1 MSHMPGV
8 VEFTLDGMTVAA
20 PEGELLVHAAAR
32 HGVFI
37 PTLCHDDKL
46 DPYGGCRMCVVG
58 VEGSPRPLPACA
70 LRVREGLV
78 VSTNS
83 DVPQFRRTLT
93 EMLLAE
99 HLNPDPGGRP
109 NELLDMA
116 QEFGAEAPFIL
127 PDAKREPYD
136 DRNKLMGY
144 DPDAC
149 ILCARCVRYTQEVM
163 QCSALSLEG
172 RGPDA
177 RIVPTHGFSWLD
189 TECELCG
196 GCLSSCPTGAIYEKF
211 EEGTERAESAL
222 EKVKTTCTYCGVGCQ
237 IDLNVDPE
245 TKRIVKVTSDPTYL
259 PNEGN
264 LCVKG
269 RFSFN
274 FVHHPDRLTEPLV
287 RGEDGEL
294 HPATWEHAL
303 EVAAD
308 GLNRVKEEHGPQ
320 SIGVLASA
328 RLTMEENFLIQKL
341 ARTAIETNSIHSCE
355 AT

>member
-1 MSHMPGV
+1 MTPL
-8 VEFTLDGMTVAA
+8 VEFTLDGRRVSA

-46 DPYGGCRMCVVG
+46 APYGGCRMCVVD

-70 LRVREGLV
+70 TRVAEGLV

-83 DVPQFRRTLT
+83 RVPQLRKTLT
-93 EMLLAE
+93 EMLLSE
-99 HLNPDPGGRP
+99 HLNANPGGRP
-109 NELLDMA
+109 NELTDLA
-116 QEFGAEAPFIL
+116 EELGAAAPLIL
-127 PDAKREPYD
+127 PDAKRESYD
-136 DRNKLMGY
+136 DRNRLMGY

-172 RGPDA
+172 RGPEA
-177 RIVPTHGFSWLD
+177 RVVPTWDRSWLD

-196 GCLSSCPTGAIYEKF
+196 GCLSVCPTGAIYEKF
-211 EEGTERAESAL
+211 LEGAPPRHEERL
-222 EKVKTTCTYCGVGCQ
+222 RKVKTTCTFCGVGCQ

-245 TKRIVKVTSDPTYL
+245 TNRIVKVTSDPSYVS
-259 PNEGN
+259 NEGN

-269 RFSFN
+269 RFAFN

-287 RGEDGEL
+287 RGDDGEL
-294 HPATWEHAL
+294 HETTWEHAL
-303 EVAAD
+303 EVAAT
-308 GLNRVKEEHGPQ
+308 GLKEVKERHGPQ

-341 ARTAIETNSIHSCE
+341 ARTALGTHSVHSCE

>member
-1 MSHMPGV
+1 MARV
-8 VEFTLDGMTVAA
+8 VDFTLDGKSVSA

-32 HGVFI
+32 YGVLI

-70 LRVREGLV
+70 TRVQEGMV

-83 DVPQFRRTLT
+83 NVPEFRKTLT

-99 HLNPDPGGRP
+99 HLDPDPGGRP

-116 QEFGAEAPFIL
+116 EEFGAEAPFIL

-136 DRNKLMGY
+136 DRNRFMGY

-172 RGPDA
+172 RGPQA
-177 RIVPTHGFSWLD
+177 RVVPTHGYSWLD

-211 EEGTERAESAL
+211 EEGTARPEERL

-269 RFSFN
+269 RFAFN

-287 RGEDGEL
+287 RGDDGEL
-294 HPATWEHAL
+294 HATSWEHAL
-303 EVAAD
+303 RVAAD
-308 GLNRVKEEHGPQ
+308 GLSRVKEEHGAQ
-320 SIGVLASA
+320 SIGFLASA

-341 ARTAIETNSIHSCE
+341 ARTVVGTNSVHSCE

>member
-1 MSHMPGV
+1 MSSMV
-8 VEFTLDGMTVAA
+8 RFTLDGREVSA
-20 PEGELLVHAAAR
+20 PEGELLVHALAR
-32 HGVFI
+32 NDVFV

-70 LRVREGLV
+70 TRVAEGMV

-83 DVPQFRRTLT
+83 SVPQYQRTLT
-93 EMLLAE
+93 EMLLSE
-99 HLNPDPGGRP
+99 HLNGSPAGRP
-109 NELLDMA
+109 NELLELASDL
-116 QEFGAEAPFIL
+116 GVEAPIVL
-127 PDAKREPYD
+127 PDAKREPYE
-136 DRNKLMGY
+136 DRDLLMGY

-172 RGPDA
+172 RGPNA
-177 RIVPTHGFSWLD
+177 RIVPTHGHSWLD

-196 GCLSSCPTGAIYEKF
+196 GCLSTCPTGAIYEKF
-211 EEGTERAESAL
+211 LEGSPAGHEADL
-222 EKVKTTCTYCGVGCQ
+222 QKVKSTCTFCGVGCQ
-237 IDLNVDPE
+237 IDINVDPE
-245 TKRIVKVTSDPTYL
+245 TQRIVKITSDPSYVS
-259 PNEGN
+259 NEGD

-269 RFSFN
+269 RFAFN

-303 EVAAD
+303 QAAAK
-308 GLNRVKEEHGPQ
+308 GLKEVKERHGPQ
-320 SIGVLASA
+320 TIGVLASA

-341 ARTAIETNSIHSCE
+341 ARTALQTHSVHSCE

>member
-1 MSHMPGV
+1 MSSMV
-8 VEFTLDGMTVAA
+8 RFTLDGREASA

-58 VEGSPRPLPACA
+58 VEGSLRPLPACA
-70 LRVREGLV
+70 TRVTEGMV

-83 DVPQFRRTLT
+83 SVPAYRRTLT

-99 HLNPDPGGRP
+99 HLDPNPGGRP
-109 NELLDMA
+109 NELTDLANELD
-116 QEFGAEAPFIL
+116 AEAPFVL
-127 PDAKREPYD
+127 PDAKREDYE
-136 DRNKLMGY
+136 DRNRLMGY
-144 DPDAC
+144 TPDAC
-149 ILCARCVRYTQEVM
+149 ILCNRCVRYTQEVM

-172 RGPDA
+172 RGPHA
-177 RIVPTHGFSWLD
+177 RIVPTWERSWLD

-196 GCLSSCPTGAIYEKF
+196 GCLSVCPTGAIFEKF
-211 EEGTERAESAL
+211 LEGTEQPEREL
-222 EKVKTTCTYCGVGCQ
+222 VKTKTTCTFCGVGCQ
-237 IDLNVDPE
+237 LDLNVDPK
-245 TKRIVKVTSDPTYL
+245 TNRITKVTSESHYVS
-259 PNEGN
+259 NEGN

-269 RFSFN
+269 RFAFN
-274 FVHHPDRLTEPLV
+274 FVHHPDRLTKPMV

-294 HPATWEHAL
+294 HEASWDDAL
-303 EVAAD
+303 KAAAD
-308 GLNRVKEEHGPQ
+308 GLSRVKAENGPQ
-320 SIGVLASA
+320 SIGFLASA

-341 ARTAIETNSIHSCE
+341 ARSVVGTNSIHSCE

>member
-1 MSHMPGV
+1 V
-8 VEFTLDGMTVAA
+8 IRFTLDGTEVSA

-70 LRVREGLV
+70 TRVAEGMV

-83 DVPQFRRTLT
+83 SVPQYQRTLT

-109 NELLDMA
+109 NELTDLAEDL
-116 QEFGAEAPFIL
+116 GAEAPFIL

-136 DRNKLMGY
+136 DRNTLMGY

-172 RGPDA
+172 RGPEA
-177 RIVPTHGFSWLD
+177 RVVPTWGLSWLD

-196 GCLSSCPTGAIYEKF
+196 GCLGVCPTGAIYEKF
-211 EEGTERAESAL
+211 EEGTERPEPAL
-222 EKVKTTCTYCGVGCQ
+222 NKVKSTCTFCGVGCQ
-237 IDLNVDPE
+237 IDINVDPE
-245 TKRIVKVTSDPTYL
+245 TNRITKITSDPTYVS
-259 PNEGN
+259 NEGN

-269 RFSFN
+269 RFAFN

-294 HPATWEHAL
+294 HATTWEHAL
-303 EVAAD
+303 EVAAT
-308 GLNRVKEEHGPQ
+308 GLQGVMERHSPQ
-320 SIGVLASA
+320 SVGVLASA
-328 RLTMEENFLIQKL
+328 RLTNEENYLIQKL
-341 ARTAIETNSIHSCE
+341 ARTGLKTHSVHSCE